1 MENELLKKINND
13 NYRIINELIEVIKE
27 EGISSLS
34 DLKEYQD
41 GYFQIDGKILNHS
54 EQIDYCKKNIE
65 SNPYIPEDL
74 DFVDIQ
80 KIDNLKNKLKYN
92 SSEEEDAI
100 ILIQL
105 FTLLGR
111 NNPLPYDAYNLIMK
125 E

>member
-111 NNPLPYDAYNLIMK
+111 NNLLPYDAYNLIMK

>member
-111 NNPLPYDAYNLIMK
+111 NNLLPYDAYNLIIK